1 MALELCCD
9 QCGDRFQ
16 ASPETPAP
24 LIQEAMAS
32 PCGHW
37 FFLEDGATFED
48 MIHSTLLEQG
58 AIRCSECGLPVS
70 LCESSFLGGPDGH
83 THNDIPAGW

>member
-9 QCGDRFQ
+9 HGGDRFQ

-24 LIQEAMAS
+24 FIQEAIAS

-58 AIRCSECGLPVS
+58 AIYCSECGLPVS
-70 LCESSFLGGPDGH
+70 LCESSLKDTGEAPEYHDHF
-83 THNDIPAGW
+83 